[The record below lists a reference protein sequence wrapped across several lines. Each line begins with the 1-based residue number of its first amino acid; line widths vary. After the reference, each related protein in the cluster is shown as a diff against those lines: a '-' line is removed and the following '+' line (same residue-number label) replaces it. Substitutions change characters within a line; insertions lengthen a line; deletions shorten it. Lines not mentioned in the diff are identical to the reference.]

1 MFYEPET
8 YLVPTRRR
16 ATNKLAQNN
25 DKIKAKLR
33 ENLGGMKKDKLDVAD
48 INDRRPNKYM
58 TREPKDHLN
67 LHKSISGAQPKLKLA
82 KKYNENDTFD
92 YSDINVSRRVIRKMV
107 QSSLFD
113 HKPYEKAKYIDKILV
128 GNKFLSK
135 VDPIV
140 MNDPAKSVSSFNITK
155 PFRRSRCFRGSNDYL
170 GSSRRKIS
178 LYGNK
183 VNQSLDSLSFNN
195 TQSLKDFRSCAPYAG
210 SATKKDAFDINT
222 NPYHQVRNDITKQ
235 LNASTDNI
243 LTNSIQGRR
252 HPRRMETRHHRHN
265 TTLIL

>member
-1 MFYEPET
+1 MFYCPES
-8 YLVPTRRR
+8 YIVPTRRR
-16 ATNKLAQNN
+16 VTNKSILEVP
-25 DKIKAKLR
+25 KLR
-33 ENLGGMKKDKLDVAD
+33 ENFSEIRRDKLDVKD
-48 INDRRPNKYM
+48 INAILPNKYISQK
-58 TREPKDHLN
+58 PKDHLN
-67 LHKSISGAQPKLKLA
+67 LYKSIPGAQPKFKLA

-92 YSDINVSRRVIRKMV
+92 YTDINVSRRVIRKMV

-140 MNDPAKSVSSFNITK
+140 MNDLGKSISSFNTNKSPQI
-155 PFRRSRCFRGSNDYL
+155 PRGIPSSKAMNK
-170 GSSRRKIS
+170 SSRRHIS

-183 VNQSLDSLSFNN
+183 LSQSIDIGSFNHS
-195 TQSLKDFRSCAPYAG
+195 QRLKDFRTCVPYAG

-222 NPYHQVRNDITKQ
+222 NPYHRVRNDLASK
-235 LNASTDNI
+235 LNASTDQI
-243 LTNSIQGRR
+243 MTNSIEGRR
-252 HPRRMETRHHRHN
+252 HPRRMETRHKRTS